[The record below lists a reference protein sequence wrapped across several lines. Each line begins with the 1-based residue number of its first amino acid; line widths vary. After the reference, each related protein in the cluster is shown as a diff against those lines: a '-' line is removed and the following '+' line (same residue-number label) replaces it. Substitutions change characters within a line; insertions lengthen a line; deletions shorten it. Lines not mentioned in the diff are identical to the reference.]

1 MWGEGDLLQKV
12 CDSGEF
18 VGNLWAE
25 MERKRERESEG
36 ERKRQREGEGER
48 DTEREEEGEGEEE
61 GRERVLWA
69 LGGNL
74 CVAFESWGS
83 YNHPFVTSQKRYR

>member
-1 MWGEGDLLQKV
+1 M

-25 MERKRERESEG
+25 G
-36 ERKRQREGEGER
+36 
-48 DTEREEEGEGEEE
+48 EGEGEEE
-61 GRERVLWA
+61 AEEGRAGETARKGKERGGVLWA

-74 CVAFESWGS
+74 CSAFKGWGS
-83 YNHPFVTSQKRYR
+83 YNHPFVTSRKR